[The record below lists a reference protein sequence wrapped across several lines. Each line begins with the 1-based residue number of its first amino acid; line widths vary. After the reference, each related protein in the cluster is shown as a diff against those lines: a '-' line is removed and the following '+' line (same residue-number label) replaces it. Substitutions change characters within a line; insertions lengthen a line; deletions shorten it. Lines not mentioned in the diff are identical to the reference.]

1 MSLSMLSET
10 FVISGYTFKLG
21 QQVGV
26 NVGPTHQAGSRR
38 GIKDFVSS
46 FCDSFGS
53 ITHIEPWNDTQ
64 VLDKLKN
71 GHPGCSIFMGRK
83 NCTWGKEPSSWW
95 WCSCNL
101 CKQRLKLNHFVQI
114 HTISKHTQHLQ
125 EMCNCYL
132 LRQWSRYTQTH
143 TYQINNIWLQFVQL
157 LFKLL

>member
-1 MSLSMLSET
+1 MLHLEHST
-10 FVISGYTFKLG
+10 ASFQCPSVCYQNLFVMCGYTFKLG

-64 VLDKLKN
+64 VLDKVEN
-71 GHPGCSIFMGRK
+71 GRPGCSIFMGRK

-132 LRQWSRYTQTH
+132 LKGGCSTKWYST
-143 TYQINNIWLQFVQL
+143 
-157 LFKLL
+157 KK